1 MQHRIMFS
9 VTHKS
14 NHEKQT
20 TNNKQPATKNPIP
33 REQTFHKTLL
43 SVLSFS

>member
-1 MQHRIMFS
+1 MRHRIMFS

-14 NHEKQT
+14 NYEKQT
-20 TNNKQPATKNPIP
+20 TNNEQPATKNPIP
-33 REQTFHKTLL
+33 PKQMFHKTLL